1 MTTATVH
8 LTLGEPQ
15 VVGVLAVHPLFGPA
29 PALEYR
35 AFAQA
40 RAHGALV
47 RELEHAASVNTLLVR
62 NPTDRAVLLY
72 EGEQVVGAQQ
82 DRTIDSSVLVGAG
95 TSVPVPVSCVEQ
107 GRWDGRRH
115 GEHFEPAGRSDDPS
129 LRRVKR
135 EAAARNAARGLAAR
149 PAQGEVWQEVG
160 TRLRRFAVA
169 SESARLGDLFDQRS
183 GEIGALADDVELRD
197 GQLGALACVGGAPVA
212 LDVVSRPDVFAA
224 LHDGLVRGY
233 ALDALGARSAGGD
246 PADPARAA
254 AFVDAA
260 LSAPRRPVPAAG
272 LGEAHTLAGAG
283 VIGSSLAHE
292 GELIALCAFPSRGG
306 SERAHGIARPS
317 RRRGRAV

>member
-1 MTTATVH
+1 
-8 LTLGEPQ
+8 
-15 VVGVLAVHPLFGPA
+15 
-29 PALEYR
+29 
-35 AFAQA
+35 
-40 RAHGALV
+40 
-47 RELEHAASVNTLLVR
+47 VR

-95 TSVPVPVSCVEQ
+95 TSVQVPVSCVEQ

-115 GEHFEPAGRSDDPS
+115 GEHFAPAGRSDDPS

-160 TRLRRFAVA
+160 SRLRRFAVA

-233 ALDALGARSAGGD
+233 ALDALGAPSAGGD
-246 PADPARAA
+246 PAGTAGAA
-254 AFVDAA
+254 AFVDAT
-260 LSAPRRPVPAAG
+260 LSASRRSVPTAG
-272 LGEAHTLAGAG
+272 LGEAHALAGAG

-306 SERAHGIARPS
+306 SARAHGIARPS
-317 RRRGRAV
+317 RRRGRPGLQQGGR